1 MKIIFYP
8 IIYLFLLF
16 YINLSYAKEYN
27 VFTEEMVE
35 VKFIS
40 SVTKVQKEDFY
51 IALDFNLKPGWK
63 IYWRQPGDS
72 GLPPDLDYKN
82 SNNVKSLEL
91 KWPFPIKEY
100 EAANLLTNVYKGN
113 VIIPIK
119 INLLQL
125 YK

>member
-1 MKIIFYP
+1 MKIASFYSLLYLNIMKIIFYP

-72 GLPPDLDYKN
+72 GLPPDLDYKKLREIADLN
-82 SNNVKSLEL
+82 KL
-91 KWPFPIKEY
+91 KIHPTIIIFFFNLKC
-100 EAANLLTNVYKGN
+100 ANY
-113 VIIPIK
+113 
-119 INLLQL
+119 
-125 YK
+125 